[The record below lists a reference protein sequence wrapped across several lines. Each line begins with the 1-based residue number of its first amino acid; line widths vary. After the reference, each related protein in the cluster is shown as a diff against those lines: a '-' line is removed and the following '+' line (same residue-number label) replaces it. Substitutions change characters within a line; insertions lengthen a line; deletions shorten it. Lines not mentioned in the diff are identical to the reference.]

1 MLHSD
6 LSYSHLFKSF
16 HLMLIL
22 TPLSRCCFLLNNL
35 HPLPELPVHVS
46 SSKTCHDIFLSFFL
60 PSFLSFFLSCIILP
74 FSHSLS
80 LHFIHSLSLCLL
92 FVITI
97 YQSFYLS
104 FLLIL
109 GFFYQSLQAPAK
121 TSTGQASWDMP
132 WASRS
137 MVIKCFIST
146 ALAAIVEPMKRG
158 RYDRLMAYSLPPR

>member
-1 MLHSD
+1 MLYSD
-6 LSYSHLFKSF
+6 LSYSHLFESF

-46 SSKTCHDIFLSFFL
+46 SCKTCHDIFLAF
-60 PSFLSFFLSCIILP
+60 FLSFFLSFMYYTFFLS
-74 FSHSLS
+74 FLVFTFHTYFVSL
-80 LHFIHSLSLCLL
+80 FIL

-109 GFFYQSLQAPAK
+109 SFFYQSLQAPAK

-158 RYDRLMAYSLPPR
+158 R